1 MPLQVCWKCLAT
13 KGSNGNLGM
22 CYTDI
27 SEGAEWRGTLYS
39 TVPWEDAPPFSLLP
53 GFNLR
58 MIGVDILHAWHLGV
72 CRDLIGSVL
81 RVLSKLKIFRRGGNL
96 EDQLSAASSS
106 LRNFAKSRRLSLN
119 LRRLSKSNLNWRSD
133 AYPEAHCKGYDSYII
148 LLWLDWF
155 LHKGAVQEVQD
166 KVPAQIK
173 TVVWAANSMMSVWV
187 GSPMFMSDGQRLHIH
202 IIGQL
207 FIRVYVELAAQALQD
222 GVRLWRIRPKLHLL
236 HHLILE
242 QQVTQI
248 NAHYFSTWMDEDN
261 VKNIMRVKKRTHK
274 LQASDRSI
282 KRWLLGLRPKL
293 DSVMAKLLKK

>member
-1 MPLQVCWKCLAT
+1 M
-13 KGSNGNLGM
+13 
-22 CYTDI
+22 
-27 SEGAEWRGTLYS
+27 
-39 TVPWEDAPPFSLLP
+39 
-53 GFNLR
+53 
-58 MIGVDILHAWHLGV
+58 
-72 CRDLIGSVL
+72 
-81 RVLSKLKIFRRGGNL
+81 
-96 EDQLSAASSS
+96 
-106 LRNFAKSRRLSLN
+106 N

-155 LHKGAVQEVQD
+155 LHEGAVQEVQD

-293 DSVMAKLLKK
+293 DSVMAKLLTK

>member
-1 MPLQVCWKCLAT
+1 
-13 KGSNGNLGM
+13 M

-27 SEGAEWRGTLYS
+27 SEGAEWRGTLYA
-39 TVPWEDAPPFSLLP
+39 TVPWEDPPPFSLLP

-58 MIGVDILHAWHLGV
+58 MIGADILHAWHLGV

-81 RVLSKLKIFRRGGNL
+81 RVLSKLKVFRRGGNL

-106 LRNFAKSRRLSLN
+106 LRHFAKARKLSLN
-119 LRRLSKSNLNWRSD
+119 LRRLSKSNLNWKTD
-133 AYPEAHCKGYDSYII
+133 AYPEAHIKGFDSYIMT
-148 LLWLDWF
+148 LWLDWF
-155 LHKGAVQEVQD
+155 LHEEATQEVQD
-166 KVPAQIK
+166 RVPAQIK
-173 TVVWAANSMMSVWV
+173 TIVWAANSLMSVWM
-187 GSPMFMSDGQRLHIH
+187 GSPMFMSDEQKLHIH
-202 IIGQL
+202 VIGQL

-242 QQVTQI
+242 QRVTQI

-261 VKNIMRVKKRTHK
+261 VKRIMRVKKRTHK

-293 DSVMAKLLKK
+293 DSVLEKLRENRVGFVWVDPR

>member
-1 MPLQVCWKCLAT
+1 
-13 KGSNGNLGM
+13 M

-27 SEGAEWRGTLYS
+27 SEGAEWRGTLYA
-39 TVPWEDAPPFSLLP
+39 TVPWEDPPPFSLLP

-58 MIGVDILHAWHLGV
+58 MIGADILHAWHLGV

-81 RVLSKLKIFRRGGNL
+81 RVLSKLKVFRRGGNL

-106 LRNFAKSRRLSLN
+106 LRHFAKARKLSLN
-119 LRRLSKSNLNWRSD
+119 LRRLSKSNLNWKTD
-133 AYPEAHCKGYDSYII
+133 AYPEAHIKGFDSYIMT
-148 LLWLDWF
+148 LRLDWF
-155 LHKGAVQEVQD
+155 LHEGATQEVQD
-166 KVPAQIK
+166 RVPAQIK
-173 TVVWAANSMMSVWV
+173 TVVWAANSLMSVWM
-187 GSPMFMSDGQRLHIH
+187 GSPMFMSDEQKLHIH
-202 IIGQL
+202 VIGQL

-242 QQVTQI
+242 QRVTQI

-261 VKNIMRVKKRTHK
+261 VKRIMRVKKRTHK

-293 DSVMAKLLKK
+293 DSVLEKLRENRVGFVWVDPR

>member
-1 MPLQVCWKCLAT
+1 M
-13 KGSNGNLGM
+13 
-22 CYTDI
+22 
-27 SEGAEWRGTLYS
+27 ERYS
-39 TVPWEDAPPFSLLP
+39 WEDAPPFSLLP

-155 LHKGAVQEVQD
+155 LHEGAVQEVQD
-166 KVPAQIK
+166 KIPA
-173 TVVWAANSMMSVWV
+173 
-187 GSPMFMSDGQRLHIH
+187 
-202 IIGQL
+202 
-207 FIRVYVELAAQALQD
+207 
-222 GVRLWRIRPKLHLL
+222 
-236 HHLILE
+236 
-242 QQVTQI
+242 
-248 NAHYFSTWMDEDN
+248 
-261 VKNIMRVKKRTHK
+261 
-274 LQASDRSI
+274 
-282 KRWLLGLRPKL
+282 
-293 DSVMAKLLKK
+293 